1 MAPTGSS
8 SRPHFPLHTTW
19 TTAEGAHLRSTATAA
34 FEALLEAVTAS
45 DHVGRNQ
52 AKHSRNHTQLIL
64 PGMVTDVAAFFLDA
78 LDASDSVYCDRNH
91 IDDTELLYVLKP
103 RTMDQPLR
111 FMGLRWSRFGAPLL
125 CRPRDVCVVE
135 YMDAF
140 VDERG
145 RRGWATCMQSV
156 CHPSCP
162 DFKPHHG
169 LVRSTVH
176 LSGYVAIESDAPGV
190 IDVHVVLDWNFDMPP
205 WARNAALTK
214 RLQGLDK
221 LDAYLKLKSL
231 DHRPRHQQHLT
242 HERVADKATH
252 HNDNHDPLRR
262 HVRDLP
268 SSSNQSDHVSRQR
281 PLCQGDMSTSAP
293 SFHSQPSNLTFASSP
308 SMRTTMD
315 DDFNGATFDSL
326 HIPSHCGVCQAYLR
340 HASYMPCQL
349 CDKVEKKS
357 RYSFRLFVCHECLYV
372 VGRVP
377 GVQSAVARVHG
388 GGPLHEHELVPP
400 LRSNDAAHA
409 PRHHALP
416 AAPPPTNETIVHV
429 VGKEKQNQSATN

>member
-1 MAPTGSS
+1 MAPIGSS

-19 TTAEGAHLRSTATAA
+19 TTGEGAHLRSTATAA
-34 FEALLEAVTAS
+34 FDALLEAVTAS

-52 AKHSRNHTQLIL
+52 TKHSRNHTQLVL
-64 PGMVTDVAAFFLDA
+64 PGIVTDVAAFFLDA

-176 LSGYVAIESDAPGV
+176 LSGYVAIESDVPGV
-190 IDVHVVLDWNFDMPP
+190 IDVHVVLDWNFGMPP
-205 WARNAALTK
+205 WARNAALAK

-231 DHRPRHQQHLT
+231 DHRPRHQQHVT
-242 HERVADKATH
+242 HERVADKASH

-262 HVRDLP
+262 A
-268 SSSNQSDHVSRQR
+268 
-281 PLCQGDMSTSAP
+281 LCQGDMSTSAP

-349 CDKVEKKS
+349 CDKVEKNPGSTGEDLCMNMNLCLLCDQTMLPTPPAITPSQQHRPRRTRPLSTSSARKNKTSPRPTSISDGVVLLDLSYLNAITSSAS
-357 RYSFRLFVCHECLYV
+357 RSTDVSQPS
-372 VGRVP
+372 VP
-377 GVQSAVARVHG
+377 KPTMTQQ
-388 GGPLHEHELVPP
+388 PT
-400 LRSNDAAHA
+400 RS
-409 PRHHALP
+409 
-416 AAPPPTNETIVHV
+416 
-429 VGKEKQNQSATN
+429 